1 MKKILFILFAF
12 IITLSATA
20 QESSYREDA
29 LDLLSLNGTTE
40 QYRNAIDQLFELLQ
54 RQYKSNNVDQ
64 ATWDELRDASS
75 GEIDRIKAMLVS
87 AYRGT
92 YTQDDIKNMVSFYQ
106 TEAGQQLLKDQA
118 GLTDGQRN
126 DVSFFYNTDTGKKI
140 LSSKDKISR
149 SVGEV
154 SEIWSRDLYK
164 MMIDKLAEKGHT
176 MQQ

>member
-1 MKKILFILFAF
+1 MKKILCILFAF
-12 IITLSATA
+12 TITLSASA
-20 QESSYREDA
+20 QESSYREDV

-40 QYRNAIDQLFELLQ
+40 QYRNAIDQLFELLK
-54 RQYKSNNVDQ
+54 RQYASNDVTP

-75 GEIDRIKAMLVS
+75 GEIGRIKAMLVS

-92 YTQDDIKNMVSFYQ
+92 YTQDDIKNMISFYQ
-106 TEAGQQLLKDQA
+106 TEAGQQLLKDQTA
-118 GLTDGQRN
+118 LTDAQRN

-140 LSSKDKISR
+140 LTSKDKISR

-164 MMIDKLAEKGHT
+164 MMVDKLAEKGHV

>member
-40 QYRNAIDQLFELLQ
+40 QYRNAIDQLFELLG
-54 RQYKSNNVDQ
+54 RQYESNNVEQ
-64 ATWDELRDASS
+64 ATWDELRDASA
-75 GEIDRIKAMLVS
+75 GEIGRIKAMLVS

-106 TEAGQQLLKDQA
+106 TEAGQQLLKNQA
-118 GLTDGQRN
+118 GLTDAQRN

-154 SEIWSRDLYK
+154 SEIWSRDLYQ
-164 MMIDKLAEKGHT
+164 MMVDKLAEKGHV